1 MGHAEA
7 NKGRTRKKMF
17 GMHNFA
23 LDAVDIHVC
32 VYITEIIHTHTA
44 YKGDADK
51 L

>member
-1 MGHAEA
+1 MPRQIKAEPE
-7 NKGRTRKKMF
+7 KKCL
-17 GMHNFA
+17 HNFA

-32 VYITEIIHTHTA
+32 VYITEIIHTHTV